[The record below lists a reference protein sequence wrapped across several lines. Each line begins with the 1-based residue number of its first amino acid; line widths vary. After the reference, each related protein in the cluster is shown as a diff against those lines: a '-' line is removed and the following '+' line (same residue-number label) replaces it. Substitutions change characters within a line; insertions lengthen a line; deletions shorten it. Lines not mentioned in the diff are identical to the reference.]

1 MSKKANLKTYSFPHP
16 SVSSYNIYPL
26 LFAPKNKFF
35 RALDFPRIFGQHP
48 KNSAYHQN
56 QQSERAW
63 LSDLKAW
70 RSTIPDRSS
79 KGGVLRLSKEN
90 FCMIRCHVDSLFHIL
105 HLQNAGNAES
115 SAEKCSI
122 HRTKFDE
129 NDPIS
134 SLIPDRSSKGGVLR
148 LLKETSPWSVAM
160 LIQFFISYTF
170 KTQEMQSQVL
180 KNARFIVLNL
190 TKMTPFRHC
199 RSSGLKGKK

>member
-1 MSKKANLKTYSFPHP
+1 MSKKANLKTCSFRHP

-79 KGGVLRLSKEN
+79 KGGVLWLSKGN
-90 FCMIRCHVDSLFHIL
+90 FCMIRCH
-105 HLQNAGNAES
+105 
-115 SAEKCSI
+115 
-122 HRTKFDE
+122 
-129 NDPIS
+129 
-134 SLIPDRSSKGGVLR
+134 
-148 LLKETSPWSVAM
+148 
-160 LIQFFISYTF
+160 FIICFRHYTF
-170 KTQEMQSQVL
+170 KMQDLRYQVL

-190 TKMTPFRHC
+190 TKMTLFRHC
-199 RSSGLKGKK
+199 RLLGLNDKKWVI

>member
-1 MSKKANLKTYSFPHP
+1 MSKKANLKTCSFRHP

-79 KGGVLRLSKEN
+79 KGGVLRL
-90 FCMIRCHVDSLFHIL
+90 
-105 HLQNAGNAES
+105 
-115 SAEKCSI
+115 
-122 HRTKFDE
+122 
-129 NDPIS
+129 
-134 SLIPDRSSKGGVLR
+134 
-148 LLKETSPWSVAM
+148 LKETSAWSVAM
-160 LIQFFISYTF
+160 LIHSFISYTF

-190 TKMTPFRHC
+190 TKMAPFRHC

>member
-1 MSKKANLKTYSFPHP
+1 MSKKANLKTCSFRHP

-79 KGGVLRLSKEN
+79 KGGVLRLSKET
-90 FCMIRCHVDSLFHIL
+90 
-105 HLQNAGNAES
+105 
-115 SAEKCSI
+115 SA
-122 HRTKFDE
+122 
-129 NDPIS
+129 
-134 SLIPDRSSKGGVLR
+134 
-148 LLKETSPWSVAM
+148 WSVAM
-160 LIQFFISYTF
+160 LIHSFISYTF

>member
-1 MSKKANLKTYSFPHP
+1 MSKKANLKTCSFRHP

-79 KGGVLRLSKEN
+79 KGGGSCDFR
-90 FCMIRCHVDSLFHIL
+90 RRT
-105 HLQNAGNAES
+105 
-115 SAEKCSI
+115 SA
-122 HRTKFDE
+122 
-129 NDPIS
+129 
-134 SLIPDRSSKGGVLR
+134 
-148 LLKETSPWSVAM
+148 WSVAM
-160 LIQFFISYTF
+160 LIHCFIYYTF

-180 KNARFIVLNL
+180 KSARFIVLNL
-190 TKMTPFRHC
+190 TKMAPFRHC

>member
-1 MSKKANLKTYSFPHP
+1 MSKKANLKTCSFRHP

-63 LSDLKAW
+63 LFALQAW
-70 RSTIPDRSS
+70 RST
-79 KGGVLRLSKEN
+79 
-90 FCMIRCHVDSLFHIL
+90 
-105 HLQNAGNAES
+105 
-115 SAEKCSI
+115 
-122 HRTKFDE
+122 
-129 NDPIS
+129 
-134 SLIPDRSSKGGVLR
+134 IPDRSSKGGVLR

>member
-1 MSKKANLKTYSFPHP
+1 MSKKANLKTCSFRHP

-63 LSDLKAW
+63 LFALQAW

-148 LLKETSPWSVAM
+148 LSKENFCMIRCHVDSLFHILHLQNAGNAESSAEKCSIHRTKFDENDP
-160 LIQFFISYTF
+160 IS
-170 KTQEMQSQVL
+170 SL
-180 KNARFIVLNL
+180 
-190 TKMTPFRHC
+190 
-199 RSSGLKGKK
+199 

>member
-1 MSKKANLKTYSFPHP
+1 MSKKANLKTCSFRHP

-63 LSDLKAW
+63 LFALQAW
-70 RSTIPDRSS
+70 RST
-79 KGGVLRLSKEN
+79 
-90 FCMIRCHVDSLFHIL
+90 
-105 HLQNAGNAES
+105 
-115 SAEKCSI
+115 
-122 HRTKFDE
+122 
-129 NDPIS
+129 
-134 SLIPDRSSKGGVLR
+134 IPDRSSKGGVLR

-180 KNARFIVLNL
+180 KSARFIVLNL

-199 RSSGLKGKK
+199 RSSGFEVGK